1 MRKTR
6 VEAKP
11 VILAMAIVAAQSCDR
26 VLAPFR
32 VSVPG
37 WRLGW
42 LAINLAP
49 LGPTASDA
57 ELDLDRLL
65 NLDLG

>member
-1 MRKTR
+1 
-6 VEAKP
+6 
-11 VILAMAIVAAQSCDR
+11 MAIVAAQSCDR

-32 VSVPG
+32 VSVPD

-42 LAINLAP
+42 LVVNLVP

-57 ELDLDRLL
+57 DIELELDRLL
-65 NLDLG
+65 NLDLGWVHCQRE